1 MIRAL
6 TALLIAL
13 LLAPGMAGP
22 AEAADGRGRFGI
34 RLMDAPV
41 SRRNDPRAHYQIV
54 DHLRPGATIRR
65 RIQVSNDS
73 AAPLRIAMGVSPAE
87 IRENRFTVTDG
98 AAANELPGWIS
109 FDPGSFEVPPYG
121 RTVVRATIRVPDSAP
136 EGERYGVIWA
146 ETGAPAS
153 GAHNVGV
160 VARVGIRVYLDIGP
174 GGEPPSD
181 FRIERLI
188 PARTDDGRPQ
198 VLALVRNTGER
209 ALEMSGSLTLSNG
222 PGGLRAGPFTAA
234 PGTALAPGDQAQVR
248 VVLDRR
254 LPAGPWGV
262 RLELASGRIRRTAT
276 ATLTFPDDPGS
287 MGRAVSFERGM
298 PWLIL
303 GALGLLILGTAI
315 FMFAM
320 RRKRTAR

>member
-1 MIRAL
+1 HPHRGHRRQLRELGTCPLRQRAEHRHGGHLHGHGDPPGGMIRAL

-146 ETGAPAS
+146 ETGAPA
-153 GAHNVGV
+153 
-160 VARVGIRVYLDIGP
+160 
-174 GGEPPSD
+174 
-181 FRIERLI
+181 
-188 PARTDDGRPQ
+188 
-198 VLALVRNTGER
+198 
-209 ALEMSGSLTLSNG
+209 
-222 PGGLRAGPFTAA
+222 
-234 PGTALAPGDQAQVR
+234 
-248 VVLDRR
+248 
-254 LPAGPWGV
+254 
-262 RLELASGRIRRTAT
+262 
-276 ATLTFPDDPGS
+276 
-287 MGRAVSFERGM
+287 
-298 PWLIL
+298 
-303 GALGLLILGTAI
+303 
-315 FMFAM
+315 
-320 RRKRTAR
+320 